1 VAVDLRGH
9 GGSDRAADYSL
20 TAFRDD
26 IRALARQLGRPAL
39 VGASLGGQSSLLAEG
54 ETDGGVASALVLVD
68 VAPTL
73 EPDGVARIMA
83 FMERH
88 LDGFASIDEAIE
100 AVIAYQPHRPARPEA
115 AGLQRYLRQGA
126 DGRLYWHWDPA
137 FLHQARLHMDSV
149 WERATAAARCVTV
162 PTLLVRGG
170 RSDVLGP
177 AGVEE
182 LCRLIP
188 HAEVQGIAE
197 AHHMVAGDENDAFS
211 AAVLEFLHAG
221 CLAQ

>member
-1 VAVDLRGH
+1 M
-9 GGSDRAADYSL
+9 
-20 TAFRDD
+20 
-26 IRALARQLGRPAL
+26 
-39 VGASLGGQSSLLAEG
+39 
-54 ETDGGVASALVLVD
+54 LVD

-100 AVIAYQPHRPARPEA
+100 AVIAYQPHRPARPDA
-115 AGLQRYLRQGA
+115 AGRQRYLRKGT
-126 DGRLYWHWDPA
+126 DRRLYWHWDPA

-182 LCRLIP
+182 PGRLIP
-188 HAEVQGIAE
+188 HAKVEDIAE

-211 AAVLEFLHAG
+211 SAVLEFLESSRRPAG
-221 CLAQ
+221 HRTCSDPRVKAYSSGHVGAG